1 MAVRSGLCVFNEEH
15 VLRRVESEV
24 NIPPVGNTR
33 LVVHIMGRYNAS
45 HRVQCSQLCFLNE
58 GCQSYNYNYH
68 AGDATCELSD
78 QRKDDFP
85 LDAVEESGWD
95 YYDRYSLFIPRVL
108 WYECSR
114 LINPCENGGVCTRKV
129 LMADGEERQPCDPL
143 CVCPVSTAGQN
154 CGTCDWQQVFATVRG
169 TGQQLIDAWNAGL
182 HDEMLHNK
190 SLLVHQWETLGIK
203 KVKVVLET
211 SGDEDV
217 EMIFNGE
224 NTDKFN
230 WFIPVTVKVLLET
243 SGDDDV
249 ELIFNGENTDKSS
262 WFSQSRLLSSP
273 WTDLPGETANFFSV
287 EGELNP
293 VARRSFYINQQ
304 YGGCAGDEG
313 WLAVGETGPGAVC
326 DWERASY
333 PELPAL
339 VYSKSATHVNWN
351 DESQVGRA
359 DRMVIYIKTC
369 Q

>member
-1 MAVRSGLCVFNEEH
+1 MMSHGFYLTLVVGLMAVRSGLCVFSEEH

-45 HRVQCSQLCFLNE
+45 HRVQCSQLCFLAA
-58 GCQSYNYNYH
+58 GCQSYNYH

-85 LDAVEESGWD
+85 LDAVEGAGWD
-95 YYDRYSLFIPRVL
+95 YYDSYSLFIPRVL

-143 CVCPVSTAGQN
+143 CVCPVGTAGPN

-169 TGQQLIDAWNAGL
+169 TGQQVIDAWNAGL

-224 NTDKFN
+224 NTDK
-230 WFIPVTVKVLLET
+230 
-243 SGDDDV
+243 
-249 ELIFNGENTDKSS
+249 SS

-293 VARRSFYINQQ
+293 VTRR
-304 YGGCAGDEG
+304 
-313 WLAVGETGPGAVC
+313 
-326 DWERASY
+326 
-333 PELPAL
+333 EL
-339 VYSKSATHVNWN
+339 
-351 DESQVGRA
+351 
-359 DRMVIYIKTC
+359 
-369 Q
+369 